1 MNEFE
6 NYMLDKIDK
15 SFFPQEREMNEA
27 ILALYKKG
35 YLNVKMDGDKP
46 MLSVSEEGENV
57 YTHMLLASMTP
68 VGEA

>member
-1 MNEFE
+1 
-6 NYMLDKIDK
+6 
-15 SFFPQEREMNEA
+15 MNEA